1 MEEVNKQHQIP
12 KWLKSIQENS
22 WELELLISGG
32 AIFTL
37 FQFSDLL
44 LDLVYSLGITSA
56 IPGTRIYMLFG
67 ILVIQS
73 LKLGFIT
80 HLMLRSF
87 WLALV
92 CINYVFPSG
101 VNKAKI
107 KWKKPFRVIIDQG
120 EDLKSPILK
129 VDRACGTVIFLT
141 IISTMILFGILISVL
156 VLFTIP
162 ALIFPSIGS
171 QFFLGILGICILV
184 YFIDLISFGGLRKVK
199 ILAILFFPVLKLYDM
214 LTLRFVYQDALWL
227 YNTNIKKWKYFVG
240 ITMFGGVSLFFMY
253 ITVYRIQSWP
263 NVVDQRAYRW
273 QMAPYEKRFDEGFY
287 RDAIPFDHNRPRYT
301 PNIQSAIISNNFIQ
315 LEIPYLKEY
324 DEVISELP
332 EGQRYLSNIVEI
344 RIDDSLYSK
353 IDWYYRWGTTNDD
366 KCIKTNISIMHLSH
380 GKHELE
386 LISTKKRGVIPF
398 WKNE

>member
-1 MEEVNKQHQIP
+1 MEKVNKQHQIP
-12 KWLKSIQENS
+12 KWLKTIQENS

-44 LDLVYSLGITSA
+44 LDLVCSLTITSA
-56 IPGTRIYMLFG
+56 IPGTPIYMLFG

-101 VNKAKI
+101 INKAKI
-107 KWKKPFRVIIDQG
+107 KWKKPFRIIIDQG
-120 EDLKSPILK
+120 EDLKNPILK

-141 IISTMILFGILISVL
+141 IISTMVMFGILISVL

-171 QFFLGILGICILV
+171 QFFLGILVICIIV
-184 YFIDLISFGGLRKVK
+184 YFIDLISFGGFRKVK
-199 ILAILFFPVLKLYDM
+199 VLGILFFPILKLYDI

-227 YNTNIKKWKYFVG
+227 YNTNIKKWKYVLG
-240 ITMFGGVSLFFMY
+240 IIMFGCVSLFFMY

-273 QMAPYEKRFDEGFY
+273 QMAPDEKKFPEYSY
-287 RDAIPFDHNRPRYT
+287 RDAIPSDHPPRRDA
-301 PNIQSAIISNNFIQ
+301 NIQSDIIRDDFIQ
-315 LEIPYLKEY
+315 LEIPYIISH
-324 DEVISELP
+324 DELISELP
-332 EGQRYLSNIVEI
+332 KDKRFLSNIVEI
-344 RIDDSLYSK
+344 RIDDSLYSN
-353 IDWYYRWGTTNDD
+353 IDWYYRWGVTNDD
-366 KCIKTNISIMHLSH
+366 KCIRTNIGIGHLSY

-386 LISTKKRGVIPF
+386 LSSSKKSGVIPF
-398 WKNE
+398 WKND